1 VRVANILV
9 CDDERSIRE
18 LLDIDLRKAGHKVET
33 VSSPMEAKRKLD
45 NALFDVIVTDIRMP
59 SSHDGIDILQHA
71 SRVSPDSAIIVMT
84 AGEELEPAI
93 EAVRARAFE
102 YILKRGSFHQE
113 IKTSVQRAVET
124 INLKRENFA
133 LRRDA
138 ASRNSLDQIIGC
150 SAAIE
155 KLKETIRTVAPT
167 GSTVVVQG
175 ESGTGKELV
184 ARAMHSCSPRSAQP
198 FVSINCGA
206 FPETLLESELFGY
219 MKGAFTGATQNKR
232 GLFEVASGGTIFLD
246 EISETSVGMQVKLLR
261 VLQERCVRPLGGSS
275 EIPVDVRVIAATNRS
290 LSEMVAQNT
299 FREDL
304 YYRISVIPIT
314 VPPLRDRRDDVP
326 LLANAF
332 LKRFAPA
339 AGKSINRIA
348 KDSLARLCEYD
359 WPGNVRQLENA
370 IERAVAMEAS
380 EELHVEL
387 PSERQKARAAA
398 AGANGEGHDLTS
410 ALTGTFPSDGLD
422 LESYVAQIER
432 NLIQSAL
439 KHSGGVQTRAAD
451 LLKLSYRSFRHLLKK
466 YEI

>member
-1 VRVANILV
+1 MASILV

-33 VSSPMEAKRKLD
+33 VSSPAEAKRKLD

-59 SSHDGIDILQHA
+59 SSFDGIDILQHA

-113 IKTSVQRAVET
+113 IKSSIQRAVET
-124 INLKRENFA
+124 INLRRENFA

-138 ASRNSLDQIIGC
+138 ASRNSLEHIIGC

-167 GSTVVVQG
+167 GSTVVITG

-184 ARAMHSCSPRSAQP
+184 ARAIHSCSPRSGEP

-219 MKGAFTGATQNKR
+219 TKGAFTGANQNKR
-232 GLFEVASGGTIFLD
+232 GLFEVASSGTIFLD
-246 EISETSVGMQVKLLR
+246 EISEMSVGMQVKLLR
-261 VLQERCVRPLGGSS
+261 VLQERSVRPLGSS
-275 EIPVDVRVIAATNRS
+275 TEIPIDVRVVAASNRN
-290 LSEMVAQNT
+290 LADMVSQGT

-304 YYRISVIPIT
+304 YYRISVIPIH
-314 VPPLRDRRDDVP
+314 VPPLRDRSDDIP

-339 AGKSINRIA
+339 SGKSITRINPA
-348 KDSLARLCEYD
+348 SLARLTDYP

-370 IERAVAMEAS
+370 IERAVAMES
-380 EELHVEL
+380 GEELTVEL
-387 PSERQKARAAA
+387 PVERQKARAAV
-398 AGANGEGHDLTS
+398 AGANGEGFS
-410 ALTGTFPSDGLD
+410 ASFPSDGMD
-422 LESYVAQIER
+422 LETYIAGIEKD
-432 NLIQSAL
+432 LIQSAL
-439 KHSGGVQTRAAD
+439 KQAGGVQTRAAD
-451 LLKLSYRSFRHLLKK
+451 LLKISYRSFRHLLKK

>member
-1 VRVANILV
+1 MANILV

-33 VSSPMEAKRKLD
+33 VSSPAEAKRKLD
-45 NALFDVIVTDIRMP
+45 NAIFDVIVTDIRMP
-59 SSHDGIDILQHA
+59 SAFDGIDILQHA

-84 AGEELEPAI
+84 AGEEIEPAI

-113 IKTSVQRAVET
+113 IKTSIQRALET
-124 INLKRENFA
+124 INLRRENFA

-138 ASRNSLDQIIGC
+138 ASRNSLDHIIGN

-167 GSTVVVQG
+167 GSTCVVTG

-184 ARAMHSCSPRSAQP
+184 ARAIHSCSPRNAEP

-219 MKGAFTGATQNKR
+219 TKGAFTGATQNKR

-246 EISETSVGMQVKLLR
+246 EISEMSVGMQVKLLR
-261 VLQERCVRPLGGSS
+261 VLQERSVRPLGSS
-275 EIPVDVRVIAATNRS
+275 TEVPIDVRVIAAANRN
-290 LSEMVAQNT
+290 LADMVSQNT

-304 YYRISVIPIT
+304 YYRISVIPIN
-314 VPPLRDRRDDVP
+314 VPSLRERRDDIP

-332 LKRFAPA
+332 LKRFTPA
-339 AGKSINRIA
+339 SGKSINRIN
-348 KDSLARLCEYD
+348 KESLARLTDYD

-370 IERAVAMEAS
+370 IERAVTLETGT
-380 EELHVEL
+380 ELNVEL
-387 PSERQKARAAA
+387 PSEKQKTKAAA
-398 AGANGEGHDLTS
+398 AGVNGDGVS
-410 ALTGTFPSDGLD
+410 ATFPTEGLD
-422 LESYVAQIER
+422 LERYVAEIEK

-439 KHSGGVQTRAAD
+439 RHSGGVQTRAAD
-451 LLKLSYRSFRHLLKK
+451 LLKVSYRSFRHLLKK

>member
-1 VRVANILV
+1 MASILV

-33 VSSPMEAKRKLD
+33 VSSPAEAKRKLD

-59 SSHDGIDILQHA
+59 SSNDGIDILQHA

-113 IKTSVQRAVET
+113 IKTSIHRALET
-124 INLKRENFA
+124 ISLRRENFA

-138 ASRNSLDQIIGC
+138 ASRNSLDHIIGC

-167 GSTVVVQG
+167 GSTVVITG

-184 ARAMHSCSPRSAQP
+184 ARAIHSCSPRNAEP

-219 MKGAFTGATQNKR
+219 TKGAFTGATQNKR

-246 EISETSVGMQVKLLR
+246 EISEMSVAMQVKLLR
-261 VLQERCVRPLGGSS
+261 VLQERSVRPLGSS
-275 EIPVDVRVIAATNRS
+275 AEVPIDVRVIAATNRN
-290 LSEMVAQNT
+290 LAEMVTQST

-304 YYRISVIPIT
+304 YYRISVIPIH
-314 VPPLRDRRDDVP
+314 VPPLRERRDDIP

-332 LKRFAPA
+332 LKRFTPA
-339 AGKSINRIA
+339 SGKSINRIA
-348 KDSLARLCEYD
+348 KDSLAHLTDYD

-370 IERAVAMEAS
+370 IERAVTMAS
-380 EELHVEL
+380 GDELNVEL
-387 PSERQKARAAA
+387 PSEKQKVRAAA
-398 AGANGEGHDLTS
+398 AGFNGEGFS
-410 ALTGTFPSDGLD
+410 GSFPTEGVD
-422 LESYVAQIER
+422 LERYVAEIER
-432 NLIQSAL
+432 TLIQSAL